1 MTTYA
6 RSDVELTQI
15 VEESFSYAEVLR
27 KCEIKVAG
35 GNYSVLKN
43 RIKRLN
49 LDISHFTGQ
58 GWNKNKKL
66 GAKYPVE
73 YYLKKDCNS
82 IGSNDLKKR
91 LIAAKIFEH
100 KCYKCNRTSWNDLPI
115 PIELEHI
122 DGDHN
127 NNELNNLTIL
137 CPNCHAQT
145 PTYRGKNQKR
155 AGMVK
160 LADTRDLSP
169 RAERHESSSLSTG
182 TKQKTNLKKYCLDC
196 KKECYGLRCKSCDN
210 KIRIGKNSKIEWPSN
225 IELLERLRKSNYTQL
240 SKELNVS
247 DKAIRKHLKV
257 RGLI

>member
-1 MTTYA
+1 MTTYT
-6 RSDVELTQI
+6 RSDTELTQI
-15 VEESFSYAEVLR
+15 VKESFSYAQVLR

-35 GNYSVLKN
+35 GNYGVLKN

-49 LDISHFTGQ
+49 LDISHFTQQ

-66 GAKYPVE
+66 GTKYPVE

-82 IGSNDLKKR
+82 IGSNELKKR

-100 KCYKCNRTSWNDLPI
+100 KCYKCNGTLWNNLPI

-127 NNELNNLTIL
+127 NNELSNLTIL

-145 PTYRGKNQKR
+145 STYRGKNQKR
-155 AGMVK
+155 AGMVE
-160 LADTRDLSP
+160 LVYTRDLSP

-196 KKECYGLRCKSCDN
+196 KKECLGLRCKKCED
-210 KIRIGKNSKIEWPSN
+210 KTRIGKNNKIQWPPN
-225 IELLERLRKSNYTQL
+225 AELLDRLSKSNYSRL
-240 SKELNVS
+240 AKELNIS
-247 DKAIRKHLKV
+247 DNAIRKHLKV
-257 RGLI
+257 RGII